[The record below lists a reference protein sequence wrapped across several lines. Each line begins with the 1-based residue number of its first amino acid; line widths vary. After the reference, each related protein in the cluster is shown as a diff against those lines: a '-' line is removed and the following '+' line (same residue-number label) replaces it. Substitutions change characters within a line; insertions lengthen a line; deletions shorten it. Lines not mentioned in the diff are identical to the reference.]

1 MNPSQY
7 IKRLLTRAIQ
17 QKATDIY
24 ILPLGDRYK
33 FIFNERENKQIDSLK
48 VNEAEQLI
56 SYLKFQANMSMSEHR
71 RPQAGTLHRILF
83 NSKIDLR
90 LSTVGD
96 YLCRE
101 SMVLRIIYR
110 LNHSNYQLV
119 APQQWSQ
126 LLKLIQGQ
134 GLVLFSGPMGS
145 GKTTTMYRLL
155 KEECSNQVV
164 LTIEDTVEIEEP
176 SFLQLQVNVQA
187 QMNYQNLIKLG
198 LRHRPQVFIIG
209 EIRDHET
216 AQAAIEAALSG
227 HLVLSTIHAKSA
239 SGVVSR
245 LKQLGIAEYYIDQ
258 ALLGACYQRLLPLK
272 NDDFAVLFDIKE
284 HDELLKQKENGVG
297 SEWHELLFKAVKEQK
312 ISKETLYK
320 FEKG

>member
-1 MNPSQY
+1 
-7 IKRLLTRAIQ
+7 
-17 QKATDIY
+17 
-24 ILPLGDRYK
+24 
-33 FIFNERENKQIDSLK
+33 
-48 VNEAEQLI
+48 
-56 SYLKFQANMSMSEHR
+56 MSMSEHR
-71 RPQAGTLHRILF
+71 RPQAGTLHRFLF

-110 LNHSNYQLV
+110 LNHNNYQLV
-119 APQQWSQ
+119 APLQWSQ

-155 KEECSNQVV
+155 REECSNQVV
-164 LTIEDTVEIEEP
+164 LTIEDPVEIEEP

-209 EIRDHET
+209 EIRDYET

-227 HLVLSTIHAKSA
+227 HLVLSTIHVKSA

-245 LKQLGIAEYYIDQ
+245 LKQLGIADYYIDQ

-284 HDELLKQKENGVG
+284 HDELLMQNENGVG

-312 ISKETLYK
+312 ISKETFYK